1 MVMDNERPDGG
12 GYLSGS
18 GALKGET
25 VACVITAGSITEG
38 IIVSSTHHLVSVH
51 LQSPPRNHRIIPP

>member
-12 GYLSGS
+12 GYQSGS

-25 VACVITAGSITEG
+25 VACVITAESITEG
-38 IIVSSTHHLVSVH
+38 IIVSSTHHLVNVH
-51 LQSPPRNHRIIPP
+51 LQSPPEIIG